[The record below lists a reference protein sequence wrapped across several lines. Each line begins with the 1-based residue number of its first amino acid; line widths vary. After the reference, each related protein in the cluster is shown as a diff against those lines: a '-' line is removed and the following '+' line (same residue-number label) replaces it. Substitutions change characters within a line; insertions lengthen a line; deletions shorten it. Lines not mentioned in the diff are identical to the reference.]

1 MPEVRKTIATLPGD
15 GIGPEV
21 TAAAVQVLRDC
32 AASFGHRFEFREL
45 PFGGAAIDHTGFP
58 LPPETLDGCRSS
70 DAVLLGAIGGPKW
83 DSVPLDKR
91 PESGLLGLRKSL
103 GLYINL
109 RPIRVY
115 DALRSI
121 SPVKPDRVADC
132 DFEIVRELAG
142 DIYFGEHETHG
153 DNGNATARDV
163 ATYSVAEIERVARYA
178 FERAASRSRRVAS
191 IDKANV
197 LATSSLW
204 RKTVT
209 AIARDYPG
217 IALEHL
223 YVDNA
228 AMQIML
234 RPKQFDVI
242 LTSNLFGDILSDEA
256 AALAGSIG
264 LIPSMSCGKSGP
276 SLYEP
281 IHGSAPSLAGKDVAC
296 PLGAIFS
303 ATLMLRESF
312 GLQTEAQAIEA
323 AVQRVLERGYRTV
336 DIAEP
341 AAMGS
346 AAAGA
351 ATGTAGHGLPAAAG
365 VRVVGCAEF
374 TERIRGEMNEV
385 GVHQERYGW
394 GV

>member
-1 MPEVRKTIATLPGD
+1 MPEVRKTIAVLPGD

-21 TAAAVQVLRDC
+21 THAAVQVLRDC

-45 PFGGAAIDHTGFP
+45 PFGGTAIDRTGSP
-58 LPPETLDGCRSS
+58 LPPETLQGCRSA

-91 PESGLLGLRKSL
+91 PEAGLLDLRKSL

-109 RPIRVY
+109 RPIRVF

-121 SPVKPDRVADC
+121 SPVKPDRIADC

-142 DIYFGEHETHG
+142 DIYFGEHEACGNNG
-153 DNGNATARDV
+153 DATARDV
-163 ATYSVAEIERVARYA
+163 ASYSVPEVERVARYA
-178 FERAASRSRRVAS
+178 FQRAAKRNRRVAS

-197 LATSSLW
+197 LATSALW

-209 AIARDYPG
+209 AVSREYPA

-242 LTSNLFGDILSDEA
+242 LTSNMFGDILSDEA
-256 AALAGSIG
+256 AALGGSIG
-264 LIPSMSCGKSGP
+264 LIPSMSCGSSGP

-281 IHGSAPSLAGKDVAC
+281 IHGSAPSLAGKDIAC

-303 ATLMLRESF
+303 GTLMLRESF
-312 GLQTEAQAIEA
+312 GLEIEAQTIET
-323 AVQRVLERGYRTV
+323 AVQRVLERAYRTV
-336 DIAEP
+336 DIAES
-341 AAMGS
+341 AAMGPA
-346 AAAGA
+346 AAAG
-351 ATGTAGHGLPAAAG
+351 GTSAAG
-365 VRVVGCAEF
+365 VSGARIVGCAEF
-374 TERIRGEMNEV
+374 TERIRGEMNDV
-385 GVHQERYGW
+385 MVHQERYGW